1 MLMSLLRKTVLALG
15 FAALVLPVAAQAQ
28 LRTIVSKSVSA
39 SSSGATLQLEF
50 ADDGTFEV
58 RFEDGT
64 IYVDDDAVGEYER
77 SDELYAEW
85 RGLLRDAM
93 ELENGDLARMLADW
107 EVPASLNGDLAEA
120 GREVDEA
127 LESALSAGEADESM
141 GNRELSLSLGD
152 QSSFLGRILRSVE
165 NLGLLD
171 QALEGLDS
179 DLRVHVDEDVL
190 IPAGTVEEGTLVVIG
205 GTLRVEGRVEGDVVI
220 VGGALD
226 LRDDGRITG
235 EARIA
240 DGRVV
245 GNRGE
250 IGGGI
255 VDLLEEDRDVENDI
269 RAQLRDEIREEVR
282 SDLRHEMRLMT
293 REDRSDDSFSI
304 MSPIRPIVRGVGGVF
319 EKLIAVFLLGL
330 LGAGFLAFA
339 GENMST
345 ISETAR
351 QAPAR
356 AAMVGFA
363 GSFLLIPVWILG
375 AVALCVSIIGIPVAI
390 AWLPLFPLA
399 AVLAALLGYVAVAQN
414 AGEWLADS
422 NFPWTGWIRK
432 SNPLFTLFGGLLGLS
447 FAFIASNALS
457 IVPFTGA
464 LTGLLAF
471 VGGIITLVAMQ
482 IGFGAVLLTRA
493 GRRREYTSAFDPDAA
508 WEAAMSVDVDDDMGT
523 TDETG
528 GGGDA

>member
-1 MLMSLLRKTVLALG
+1 MSLLRKAVLALA
-15 FAALVLPVAAQAQ
+15 FTALALPATAQAQ
-28 LRTIVSKSVSA
+28 LRSIISKSVSA
-39 SSSGATLQLEF
+39 SSSASTLQLEF
-50 ADDGTFEV
+50 ADEGTFEV

-64 IYVDDDAVGEYER
+64 IYVDDDPVGEYDR
-77 SDELYAEW
+77 ADDLYAEW
-85 RGLLRDAM
+85 RGLLRNAM
-93 ELENGDLARMLADW
+93 ELENGDLARMLVDW
-107 EVPASLNGDLAEA
+107 NGAATLSGDAAAA
-120 GREVDEA
+120 GQAVAEA
-127 LESALSAGEADESM
+127 LEAALADTEVEAAVGGRDI
-141 GNRELSLSLGD
+141 SLSLGD
-152 QSSFLGRILRSVE
+152 QSSLLGRILRSVD

-171 QALEGLDS
+171 RALEGLDA
-179 DLRVHVDEDVL
+179 DLRVHVDEDVV
-190 IPAGTVEEGTLVVIG
+190 IPAGTVEEGTLVVIS
-205 GTLRVEGRVEGDVVI
+205 GTLRVEGRVDGDVVI

-226 LRDDGRITG
+226 LRDDGHITG

-255 VDLLEEDRDVENDI
+255 VDLLEDDREYESDI
-269 RAQLRDEIREEVR
+269 RSQLRDEIRDEVR

-399 AVLAALLGYVAVAQN
+399 AVLAAALGYVAVAQN

-432 SNPLFTLFGGLLGLS
+432 SNPVFTLFGGLLGLS

-471 VGGIITLVAMQ
+471 VGCIITLVAMQ

-508 WEAAMSVDVDDDMGT
+508 WEAAMRVDVDDDLGM
-523 TDETG
+523 TDDMG
-528 GGGDA
+528 GGGNA